1 MLTSRAKF
9 SCPVSIMVI
18 LMTLVGLTAYESFA
32 IRNTLKAAPVA
43 AGVVNLE
50 VVFAGL
56 TERARADANLQQM
69 ADALQVDSEKQ
80 SQVIKDLAA
89 DLEDYPPGSDKYQ
102 QVLEEYSLKT
112 LEYQA
117 FIEFS
122 RQKISIE
129 KSLIYKRIY
138 QSIRDSVSKIAK
150 EDGYQLI
157 LVDDGVGDL
166 PPVAEAEMVRQ
177 ISARKVLYADTVID
191 LTEKLLARMNQAVSS
206 TTPSP

>member
-102 QVLEEYSLKT
+102 QALEEYSLKT

-191 LTEKLLARMNQAVSS
+191 LTEKLLARMNQAASS
-206 TTPSP
+206 ATPSP

>member
-1 MLTSRAKF
+1 ML
-9 SCPVSIMVI
+9 I
-18 LMTLVGLTAYESFA
+18 LIVLVGVTAYDSFA
-32 IRNTLKAAPVA
+32 IRNVLKASPTA

-50 VVFAGL
+50 EVFAGL
-56 TERARADANLQQM
+56 TERAEADAALQQM
-69 ADALQVDSEKQ
+69 ADSLQRDSETQ
-80 SQVIKDLAA
+80 SQEIENLAA
-89 DLEDYPPGSDKYQ
+89 DLEDYPPGSEKYQ

-138 QSIRDSVSKIAK
+138 QAIRLAASEIAK

-157 LVDDGVGDL
+157 IVDDGVRDL
-166 PPVAEAEMVRQ
+166 PAVAEAEMIRQ
-177 ISARKVLYADTVID
+177 ISARKVLYAESTID
-191 LTEKLLARMNQAVSS
+191 LTEQLLARMNQATASAA
-206 TTPSP
+206 P

>member
-1 MLTSRAKF
+1 M
-9 SCPVSIMVI
+9 I
-18 LMTLVGLTAYESFA
+18 LVGLTAYESSA
-32 IRNTLKAAPVA
+32 IRNTLKAAPIA

-50 VVFAGL
+50 LVFAGL
-56 TERARADANLQQM
+56 TERAEADANLKQM
-69 ADALQVDSEKQ
+69 AESLQVDGEQ
-80 SQVIKDLAA
+80 QGQLIQDLAA
-89 DLEDYPPGSDKYQ
+89 DLEDYPSGSDKYQ
-102 QVLEEYSLKT
+102 QVLEEYSLKS

-117 FIEFS
+117 FLEFS

-138 QSIRDSVSKIAK
+138 QSIRDAAAEIAK

-177 ISARKVLYADTVID
+177 ISARKVLYADASID
-191 LTEKLLARMNQAVSS
+191 LTEKLLARINQAASS
-206 TTPSP
+206 ATSSP

>member
-18 LMTLVGLTAYESFA
+18 LMILVGLTAYESSA
-32 IRNTLKAAPVA
+32 IRNTLKAAPIA

-50 VVFAGL
+50 LVFAGL
-56 TERARADANLQQM
+56 TERAEADANLKQM
-69 ADALQVDSEKQ
+69 AESLQVDGEQ
-80 SQVIKDLAA
+80 QGQLIQDLAA
-89 DLEDYPPGSDKYQ
+89 DLEDYPSGSDKYQ
-102 QVLEEYSLKT
+102 QVLEEYSLKS

-117 FIEFS
+117 FLEFS

-138 QSIRDSVSKIAK
+138 QSIRDSAAEIAK

-177 ISARKVLYADTVID
+177 ISARKVLYADAKID
-191 LTEKLLARMNQAVSS
+191 LTETLLARMNQVFSSS
-206 TTPSP
+206 TSSP

>member
-1 MLTSRAKF
+1 
-9 SCPVSIMVI
+9 
-18 LMTLVGLTAYESFA
+18 MTLVGLTAYESFA

-129 KSLIYKRIY
+129 KSLVYKRIY

>member
-1 MLTSRAKF
+1 
-9 SCPVSIMVI
+9 
-18 LMTLVGLTAYESFA
+18 MTLVGLTAYESFA

>member
-18 LMTLVGLTAYESFA
+18 LMILVGLTAYESFA
-32 IRNTLKAAPVA
+32 IRNTLKAAPIA

-56 TERARADANLQQM
+56 TERAQADANLQQM

-80 SQVIKDLAA
+80 SQLIEELAA

-138 QSIRDSVSKIAK
+138 QSIRDSATEIAK

-177 ISARKVLYADTVID
+177 ISARKVLYADASID
-191 LTEKLLARMNQAVSS
+191 LTEKLLARMNQAASS
-206 TTPSP
+206 ATSSP